1 MATIT
6 MKELLEAGVHFGH
19 LTRKWNPKMKE
30 YIFSKRNGIHIIDLR
45 HTLMSFKKA
54 SNFITEVVG
63 EGGKVLFVGTKRQA
77 QTYIKESA
85 ESVSMPYVTERWL
98 GGTLTNYRT
107 IKERIQYL
115 KELQRMEADETGR
128 TASLTKK
135 ERLILMKERQKLE
148 RLLSGILD
156 MGRLPA
162 ALFVVDIRKEKNCI
176 REARKK
182 GIPIVALVDT
192 NCDPD
197 EVDYPIPGND
207 DAVRAIHLF
216 AEKIAQSV
224 QEGKDIYQSKEKAR
238 EEEEA
243 LAEKVRRDLEGEKK
257 PAPAPR
263 KATAKKVAARKVVPM
278 KVEEKETGKTPVKTA
293 AVEKQA
299 VPVKADEPEKETK
312 PVKAVKKVSAKTTV
326 DKKVEPATEAE
337 KKPASTKTVAKPS
350 KTTADKKAKPTTEA
364 EKKPAPTK
372 AVAKPSASK
381 EKTGTEQKAE
391 KKAATAKKAT
401 VKKASEKKAAT
412 GKETK
417 DSEKKP
423 VAKTAAKKTPTKKAA
438 TKKEP
443 AKKAT
448 VKKETTAKPAAK
460 KAGKTAKKE
469 IAGDKKE

>member
-19 LTRKWNPKMKE
+19 LTRKWNPKMKD

-54 SNFITEVVG
+54 SNFITEVAA

-107 IKERIQYL
+107 IKERVQYL
-115 KELQRMEADETGR
+115 KELQRMEADETGKA
-128 TASLTKK
+128 ASLTKK
-135 ERLILMKERQKLE
+135 ERLILTKERQKLE

-216 AEKIAQSV
+216 AEKIALSV
-224 QEGKDIYQSKEKAR
+224 QEGRDIYQAKEKAR

-243 LAEKVRRDLEGEKK
+243 LAEKIRRDLEGEKT
-257 PAPAPR
+257 PTPAPR
-263 KATAKKVAARKVVPM
+263 KTPAK
-278 KVEEKETGKTPVKTA
+278 
-293 AVEKQA
+293 
-299 VPVKADEPEKETK
+299 
-312 PVKAVKKVSAKTTV
+312 
-326 DKKVEPATEAE
+326 
-337 KKPASTKTVAKPS
+337 
-350 KTTADKKAKPTTEA
+350 
-364 EKKPAPTK
+364 K
-372 AVAKPSASK
+372 AVAKKVLPVK
-381 EKTGTEQKAE
+381 VDEKAEEKAPAKIVTVE
-391 KKAATAKKAT
+391 KKAAPVKAEKPEKESETVAAGKKTSQKKKEEKKTGLAKET
-401 VKKASEKKAAT
+401 VKKKAA
-412 GKETK
+412 
-417 DSEKKP
+417 
-423 VAKTAAKKTPTKKAA
+423 A
-438 TKKEP
+438 KEP
-443 AKKAT
+443 AKKTTGKKAQAKKAAAKESDEAEPKS
-448 VKKETTAKPAAK
+448 VKKASAKKAPAKKAPAKKAAAKKAPVKKAAAKESDEAENKPAKKETTAKTTAKKAEKAAK
-460 KAGKTAKKE
+460 KEPAD
-469 IAGDKKE
+469 DKKE